1 MTTMEK
7 IEGKVGNVHSY
18 DGKLVV
24 WTSTGVHDIRDV
36 LWTMKGVSLS
46 DAQDALEEQ
55 DAEASKARKAAIK
68 AQRRKQNE
76 VSTEGR

>member
-55 DAEASKARKAAIK
+55 DAEESKARKAAIK
-68 AQRRKQNE
+68 AAKESKEQ
-76 VSTEGR
+76 

>member
-1 MTTMEK
+1 MEDTMTIMER
-7 IEGKVGNVHSY
+7 IEASAGTVSAY

-36 LWTMKGVSLS
+36 LRTLKGVSLS

-55 DAEASKARKAAIK
+55 DAEASKARKKAIREAK
-68 AQRRKQNE
+68 ESAE
-76 VSTEGR
+76 